1 MVTKDV
7 VEPCARRGGR
17 FYFAKI
23 AQSGNFASDPC
34 IMPGM
39 ELAKTKIPYLPP
51 DWTVARGARYVAKLG
66 VFILIPGL
74 HQIACKRWILGA
86 LLMVIYLAAEFNL
99 SNIPF
104 NFSNGGLPTRELAW
118 NISDLSLYF
127 CWVLLALDARKI
139 ELRKLN
145 SKPLLIIS
153 CAAGIYFVPDHN
165 PGTLNIQIVEHDF
178 ACPTWCMYD
187 IVEYQMYDDRV
198 HKLSAGDHVVLG
210 NYFDYLYV
218 AELLIP
224 GSPEEACS
232 EEGIATRLFPAGNI
246 FCQKILG
253 NDYLYKVV
261 ALGAHAPEHT
271 TIGDPPPE
279 LTTVDG
285 RKVTIY
291 TDSQVFGVEL
301 KKVGNT
307 RQYFVFTDSITDFIG
322 RVLLSIYEM
331 TDVNLFGLSK

>member
-1 MVTKDV
+1 
-7 VEPCARRGGR
+7 
-17 FYFAKI
+17 
-23 AQSGNFASDPC
+23 
-34 IMPGM
+34 M

-51 DWTVARGARYVAKLG
+51 DWTVARGVRYAAKLG
-66 VFILIPGL
+66 VFILVPGL
-74 HQIACKRWILGA
+74 HQIACRRWILGG
-86 LLMVIYLAAEFNL
+86 LLMALYFAAEFNL
-99 SNIPF
+99 SNVPF
-104 NFSNGGLPTRELAW
+104 NFSDRGFAIGDLAGFF
-118 NISDLSLYF
+118 SDLSLYSS
-127 CWVLLALDARKI
+127 WLLLALDVRKI

-232 EEGIATRLFPAGNI
+232 EDGIATRLFPAGNR
-246 FCQKILG
+246 FCRKILL
-253 NDYLYKVV
+253 NDYAYYVV
-261 ALGAHAPEHT
+261 ALGGHAPEHT
-271 TIGDPPPE
+271 TVGGPAPE

-291 TDSQVFGVEL
+291 TNSQVFGVEL

-307 RQYFVFTDSITDFIG
+307 RQYFVLTDSITDFVG
-322 RVLLSIYEM
+322 RVLMSIYEV
-331 TDVNLFGLSK
+331 TDVNFFDLFE